1 MRPLNLTIS
10 AFGPYAGCVEIDM
23 ELLGESGLYLI
34 CGDTGAGKTTIFDA
48 ISFALF
54 GEASGENREAVWLRS
69 KYVAPA
75 EPTFVRLKFL
85 YRGEEYLVERN
96 PEYQRPAKR
105 GDKMTV
111 ERANAALTF
120 PDGRVLEGARPVT
133 QAVEELLGLDRQQF
147 ARIAMIAQGDFMK
160 LLLADTAE
168 RSEIFRRLFDTGRF
182 ARLQERLQQET
193 AAARQE
199 YEGARAGLL
208 QTASGIKAPEES
220 LLGSAMQAWLE
231 AEGRVSADN
240 LQSALSEQNLT
251 DKAEIKRLADEENA
265 LDKRLGELNQRLG
278 QALENEKNRKELL
291 TRQDKLTA
299 LGLRQEKL
307 QAALTA
313 EQEKESEREQKR
325 QEERALLEQ
334 QPLYE
339 EYESLRA
346 EQVRSEAALAAK
358 TAEYKRAEGE
368 KAALT
373 GKLQQL
379 RQELEQLANV
389 DSALAQV
396 ENQLRMQGER
406 EKSLNNLAGKAGQLL
421 ERQKILTVLQN
432 EYKTSKSGYDVLK
445 AEYDVLERAFFAA
458 QAGILAQNLVDGDP
472 CPVCGSAQHPAPAKL
487 SGAAPTEEQLTAK
500 NRAQQ
505 AARENVLSLLER
517 GKAER
522 AHFDAEQAELTKL
535 WQEMLSAADDRGE
548 NEGDKEPTLDEILV
562 QVRQALAEQ
571 RETAAK
577 LTGARTAGQQAVER
591 RDKLLKLRP
600 ASEEKERELAALL
613 VTLAA
618 EQATLQAQ
626 ADNNKRNA
634 AEKKQQLKYEDAKA
648 LQAAI
653 TAVRQQINRLEEAL
667 KGAQADFDGCR
678 QQIVAE
684 EAAAAVLRERLSG
697 AEEVQVAALEEDVAR
712 IRQEKTAL
720 SAERRLLEGRLTVN
734 VEAAARIIKQTEQR
748 DRAESRWGWLKALSD
763 TAGGQLSGKER
774 LLFETYIQRTYF
786 DRIIEMANLRFE
798 SLTDGQYTLKRREEA
813 MNLRSRSGL
822 ELDVIDHYNG
832 TERSVKTLS
841 GGEAFKASLSLALGL
856 ADVIQANAGGIQLD
870 TMFVDEG
877 FGSLDEH
884 SLAQA
889 VHILNDLSGGK
900 RLVGIISHVAEL
912 KERIE
917 RQIVVTKGKSGGST
931 VKVIV

>member
-1 MRPLNLTIS
+1 
-10 AFGPYAGCVEIDM
+10 M
-23 ELLGESGLYLI
+23 EQLGESGLYLI

-69 KYVAPA
+69 KYADAA
-75 EPTFVRLKFL
+75 EPTFVRLEFL
-85 YRGEEYLVERN
+85 YRGENYIVERN

-133 QAVEELLGLDRQQF
+133 QAVEQLLGLDRQQF

-193 AAARQE
+193 ATARQE

-208 QTASGIKAPEES
+208 QTASGIKAPEDS
-220 LLGSAMQAWLE
+220 VLAQAMTDWLE
-231 AEGRVSADN
+231 AEGRIPAEN
-240 LQSALSEQNLT
+240 LQTALVEQNMT

-265 LDKRLGELNQRLG
+265 QDKRLGELNQRLG
-278 QALENEKNRKELL
+278 QALENEKNRKELAA
-291 TRQDKLTA
+291 RRENLTA
-299 LGLRQEKL
+299 LGERQERS
-307 QAALTA
+307 QAVLAA
-313 EQEKESEREQKR
+313 EQAKEPEREQKR

-334 QPLYE
+334 QPLYD
-339 EYESLRA
+339 EYERLRA
-346 EQVRSEAALAAK
+346 EQVRSEKALAAK
-358 TAEYKRAEGE
+358 TAEYKRADGD
-368 KAALT
+368 KAALVA
-373 GKLQQL
+373 KLQQL

-421 ERQKILTVLQN
+421 ERQKSLTALQN
-432 EYKTSKSGYDVLK
+432 EYKASKSGYDVLK
-445 AEYDVLERAFFAA
+445 AEFDAMNQAFFAA
-458 QAGILAQNLVDGDP
+458 QAGFLAEELQEGKP
-472 CPVCGSAQHPAPAKL
+472 CPVCGSLQHPAPARR
-487 SGAAPTEEQLTAK
+487 SGEAPTEGQLAAK
-500 NRAQQ
+500 NREQQ
-505 AARENVLSLLER
+505 EAYKKVLSLLER

-522 AHFDAEQAELTKL
+522 AHFDAEQAELTAL
-535 WQEMLSAADDRGE
+535 WGELLGAASEMAQQ
-548 NEGDKEPTLDEILV
+548 EPTLDEILQ
-562 QVRQALAEQ
+562 QVRRALEEQ
-571 RETAAK
+571 RATAAK
-577 LTGARTAGQQAVER
+577 LVGEQTAGQQAVER

-600 ASEEKERELAALL
+600 VSEEKERELAALL
-613 VTLAA
+613 VKLAG
-618 EQATLQAQ
+618 EQASLQTQ
-626 ADNNKRNA
+626 TENNKRS
-634 AEKKQQLKYEDAKA
+634 AEEKRKQLKYEDANA

-653 TAVRQQINRLEEAL
+653 AAVRQQIDLFEEAL
-667 KGAQADFDGCR
+667 KKAQTDFDDCR

-684 EAAAAVLRERLSG
+684 EAAAEVLQKRLSG
-697 AEEVQVAALEEDVAR
+697 AEEVQAAALQEDAAR

-720 SAERRLLEGRLTVN
+720 AEERRLLEGRLTVN
-734 VEAAARIIKQTEQR
+734 AEAAARMERQAGQR

-931 VKVIV
+931 VKVVV

>member
-1 MRPLNLTIS
+1 
-10 AFGPYAGCVEIDM
+10 M
-23 ELLGESGLYLI
+23 ELLGEGGLYLI

-48 ISFALF
+48 ISFSLF

-69 KYVAPA
+69 KYAAPA

-208 QTASGIKAPEES
+208 QTASGIKAPEKS

-577 LTGARTAGQQAVER
+577 LTGARTAGQQAVEH

>member
-1 MRPLNLTIS
+1 
-10 AFGPYAGCVEIDM
+10 M